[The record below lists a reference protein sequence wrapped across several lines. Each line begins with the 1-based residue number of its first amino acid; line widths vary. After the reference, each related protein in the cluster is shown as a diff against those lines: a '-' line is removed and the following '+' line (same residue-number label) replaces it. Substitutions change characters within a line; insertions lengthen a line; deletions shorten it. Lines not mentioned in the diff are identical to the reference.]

1 MTPEQESKC
10 KVIIHTAAVA
20 AGAGNI
26 APIPGLGIAAD
37 TVALTGMAV
46 ALATVFG
53 GELTHEAAKGMAF
66 SAIKNTMLKAPLRTI
81 TKELTKLVPFLGQ
94 AVAPSVS
101 FGLVEAAGWTLAK
114 ELERKYGG

>member
-10 KVIIHTAAVA
+10 KAIIHSAAVA
-20 AGAGNI
+20 AGAGNL
-26 APIPGLGIAAD
+26 APVPGVGIAAD
-37 TVALTGMAV
+37 TLALTAMAV
-46 ALATVFG
+46 GLAAVFG

-81 TKELTKLVPFLGQ
+81 SKELAKFVPFLGQ
-94 AVAPSVS
+94 AVAPAVS